1 MILGFGNN
9 VISSLAA
16 DITAQQTTI
25 QVMPGAGTQFAKLL
39 TYDYAN
45 ASNVQKVYSKITL
58 TDAKETVFEICHLTA
73 VSGDMLTV
81 IRGQEG
87 TTARG
92 WSLNDVVANFATR
105 GSENQFVQIEQ
116 LQSGHYTSCV
126 VGGTANA
133 LTVELPA
140 TFFVNGA
147 TDWQLRAPLV
157 LYPTATNSGP
167 ATIQLTLGGR
177 VVGTFPLRKGNNGE
191 LSAGDII
198 QGCPLLCLLDNSK
211 SCFYVFNPRDIYM
224 GDKYLQKD
232 MNGSDIPN
240 KPLFVENLGLTETI
254 ELAENAVPFRGVLG
268 SKNLNTLTG
277 SVYGRYTQPYS
288 ANATSAN
295 NYPTNVAGALNV
307 IQNMAGNAEGCTQEY
322 YPYNSNVCYHRYY
335 RADNKTWSAWEYDF
349 TSAGGAIN
357 GYVEVSGDN
366 RTITIKPK
374 TAGAWY
380 SLFGRKSDNTNH
392 FYIGQGANNSDNIQ
406 FHNYLT
412 NSRITLLAGG
422 VEVLG
427 KIMPTDWS
435 NLDARY
441 QTKNTANRASSGW
454 AKDGSTGLIYQWGIA
469 NRASDSTKIV
479 FPIAFPNACFNVQLT
494 LAWAGS
500 FHDQNIY
507 AQLIDRTAFN
517 YIAGGAETKSYFW
530 VVGY

>member
-157 LYPTATNSGP
+157 LFPVANNTGP

-232 MNGSDIPN
+232 MNGSDIPDKKIFIKN
-240 KPLFVENLGLTETI
+240 IGLDETVDKVTRAILNLGMI
-254 ELAENAVPFRGVLG
+254 GDV
-268 SKNLNTLTG
+268 NLNTLTG
-277 SVYGRYTQPYS
+277 AKYGRYYQNYS
-288 ANATSAN
+288 AKATASN
-295 NYPTNVAGALNV
+295 NYPVAAAGALDV
-307 IQNMAGNAEGCTQEY
+307 IQNGAENEEGCTQEY
-322 YPYNSNVCYHRYY
+322 FPYNSNVCYRRYY
-335 RADNKTWSAWEYDF
+335 IPSRRTWSSWEYDL
-349 TSAGGAIN
+349 TSAGGVIKGA
-357 GYVEVSGDN
+357 VEITGDA
-366 RTITIKPK
+366 RSVTIKPK
-374 TAGAWY
+374 TANGGY
-380 SLFGRKSDNTNH
+380 YFFGRKADNTNH
-392 FYIGQGANNSDNIQ
+392 FYLGQGSANSDNVTWG
-406 FHNYLT
+406 NYLT
-412 NSRITLLAGG
+412 NSSISLVSGG
-422 VEVLG
+422 VAVSG
-427 KIMPTDWS
+427 AITPSDYR
-435 NLDARY
+435 NFDARY
-441 QTKNTANRASSGW
+441 IQNLRVGAVGSFVVAKNTWREAPVGAFMTGWYTEGSEPGGDTVRYRPLQVYINGAWRTISS
-454 AKDGSTGLIYQWGIA
+454 
-469 NRASDSTKIV
+469 
-479 FPIAFPNACFNVQLT
+479 
-494 LAWAGS
+494 
-500 FHDQNIY
+500 
-507 AQLIDRTAFN
+507 
-517 YIAGGAETKSYFW
+517 
-530 VVGY
+530 